1 MSELTCAEFV
11 ELVTAHLERSL
22 PAEVEARFV
31 EHLAACEGC
40 ERYLDQFRDTIRR
53 LGSLPP
59 ETLPGPV
66 RTQLLTAFRDWPR
79 TSEDTPDSDESG
91 QSP

>member
-11 ELVTAHLERSL
+11 ELVTAYLERTL

-40 ERYLDQFRDTIRR
+40 ERYLEQFRDTIRR

-59 ETLPGPV
+59 ESVPAPM
-66 RTQLLTAFRDWPR
+66 RQRLLTAFREWPR
-79 TSEDTPDSDESG
+79 TDGDTHERDSSQG
-91 QSP
+91 P

>member
-11 ELVTAHLERSL
+11 ELVTAYLERAL

-40 ERYLDQFRDTIRR
+40 ERYLEQFRDTIRR

-59 ETLPGPV
+59 ESLPAPM
-66 RTQLLTAFRDWPR
+66 RRQLLTAFREWPR
-79 TSEDTPDSDESG
+79 TDGDTRERDSSQG
-91 QSP
+91 P